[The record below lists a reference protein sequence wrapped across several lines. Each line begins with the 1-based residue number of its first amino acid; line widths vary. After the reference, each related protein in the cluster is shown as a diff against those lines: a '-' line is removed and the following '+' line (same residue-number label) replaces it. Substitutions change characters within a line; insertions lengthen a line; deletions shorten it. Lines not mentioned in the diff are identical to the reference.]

1 MKHGEGE
8 DSLLLDASTMLGAG
22 RDAEE
27 VFTELAVRTGDWG
40 ACALAVCLALGVPQT
55 DAEARIREVHP
66 LLEEFAAGEEDF
78 AASLLVCGQVFV
90 VDRVLDDRSERIR
103 DLLWVAAGAR
113 WGYPGSLLAWFR
125 GGELTKQLTKLFL
138 FFAKTQF
145 RGRRGSPTDF
155 WAAMVA
161 AGELLA
167 GEDGPD
173 QADVTVGLERC
184 RAQAAALRTGSQM
197 PR

>member
-1 MKHGEGE
+1 MKHGKGE
-8 DSLLLDASTMLGAG
+8 NTLLLDARTMLGAG
-22 RDAEE
+22 RNAEE
-27 VFTELAVRTGDWG
+27 VFTELAVRSSDWG

-66 LLEEFAAGEEDF
+66 LLEEFTAGEEEF

-90 VDRVLDDRSERIR
+90 VDRVLDDRGERIR

-125 GGELTKQLTKLFL
+125 GGELTKLFL
-138 FFAKTQF
+138 FFAKTEF

-155 WAAMVA
+155 WAAMVT

-167 GEDGPD
+167 GEDDPD
-173 QADVTVGLERC
+173 QDAVTEGLERC
-184 RAQAAALRTGSQM
+184 RAQAAALRVGSQT

>member
-1 MKHGEGE
+1 MKPGEGE
-8 DSLLLDASTMLGAG
+8 DTLLLDARTMLGSG

-66 LLEEFAAGEEDF
+66 LLEELTAGEEDF

-90 VDRVLDDRSERIR
+90 VDRVLDDRGERIR

-125 GGELTKQLTKLFL
+125 GGELTKLFL
-138 FFAKTQF
+138 FFAKTEF

-155 WAAMVA
+155 WAAMVN

-173 QADVTVGLERC
+173 QDAVTVGLERC
-184 RAQAAALRTGSQM
+184 RAQAAALRAGYQI

>member
-1 MKHGEGE
+1 MKHGKGE
-8 DSLLLDASTMLGAG
+8 DALLLDARTMLGAG

-40 ACALAVCLALGVPQT
+40 ACALAVCLALGVPHT

-66 LLEEFAAGEEDF
+66 LFEEFAAGEEDF
-78 AASLLVCGQVFV
+78 AALLLACGQVFI
-90 VDRVLDDRSERIR
+90 VDRVLDDRGERIR

-113 WGYPGSLLAWFR
+113 WGYPGSLLGWFR
-125 GGELTKQLTKLFL
+125 GGELTKLFL
-138 FFAKTQF
+138 FFAKTEF

-155 WAAMVA
+155 WAAMVT

-173 QADVTVGLERC
+173 QEEVTVELERC